1 MSVRD
6 DLVTPG
12 EEVRLRFPT
21 GDISGKFVAQ
31 HQRVAFPGHLV
42 VDVDSV
48 GRESGH
54 DLDSIAFLR
63 RIIGAPGKH
72 VNLEVAT
79 SRQTG

>member
-1 MSVRD
+1 MAVRD

-12 EEVRLRFPT
+12 EEVYLRFPT

-31 HQRVAFPGHLV
+31 HQRVAFPRHLV

-48 GRESGH
+48 GQESGH

-63 RIIGAPGKH
+63 QIIGASGKH

>member
-1 MSVRD
+1 MAVRD

-12 EEVRLRFPT
+12 EEVHLRLPT
-21 GDISGKFVAQ
+21 GDLSGKFVAQ

-54 DLDSIAFLR
+54 DLDSISFLR
-63 RIIGAPGKH
+63 RMIGAPGRH
-72 VNLEVAT
+72 VNLGVAT
-79 SRQTG
+79 PRQTG